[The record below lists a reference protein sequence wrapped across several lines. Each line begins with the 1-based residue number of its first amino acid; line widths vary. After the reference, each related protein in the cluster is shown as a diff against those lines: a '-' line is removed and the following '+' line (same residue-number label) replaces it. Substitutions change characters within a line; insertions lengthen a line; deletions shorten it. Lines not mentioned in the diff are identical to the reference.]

1 MKAALKVQVQTQLD
15 QFRTTAGWSEG
26 AGTFQIYFPL
36 EFIRGLYGESAVA
49 GAESAAKKPET
60 RPPPSPPG
68 HQSKWDVQ
76 QFMGVF
82 ETTRDTSAYATII
95 DHDAIFQSL
104 GWETT
109 TFADYPSV
117 CDDNAKM
124 VLMPLIEELDLP
136 NNFRRYN
143 CERLVEEMKH
153 HRMTGRWSERA
164 VLEEF
169 FFALSEIPPEDERI
183 SKANEKKLGGLLGSG
198 KWLSDSDHCSW
209 DGITCGSTTVG
220 PGARGMEE
228 EDDDA
233 NKKTRCDGKM
243 DVDQLLN
250 IPCPPKTAVTKIDL
264 TSIPYM
270 NGTLI
275 NNLYMLTNLHRLNLM
290 KNEIQGTVP
299 ESFSEFKKLEFLD
312 LSDNLMTSQLP
323 RNLPSTLEE
332 VWFENNAFTG
342 SIPDDF
348 SRFEALRFI
357 DMSNNQ
363 LTGTIPSYFAEMTRL
378 NSLAL
383 AGNKLTGSIPD
394 FDAPG
399 MDVLDFTDNKL
410 TGMPDIFPPDLSE
423 LKLGSNQ
430 LKGPFPDSK
439 LFETLT
445 LLNVT
450 GNDFTGEVP
459 TKLELDDSEEYFN
472 LWRSFGCDKN
482 TLCKSG
488 HNILCSPGYFS
499 PVGAVSELG
508 PCQVCP
514 LSEDELEK
522 KALGQTTCSSKD
534 YIAGD
539 VDGDG
544 VLSEREI
551 LQLFYVFTG
560 GREWGTD
567 FQKHWENVNTK
578 TCDLPGVSCGG
589 DGEVI
594 AITPNNAKLCAGSSD
609 CHGLPSEIGMLRS
622 LQIIG
627 LSGASKLTGTLPP
640 EWGKLEKLNV
650 LKLDKCSSL
659 KGAIPTEIG
668 NLKSLK
674 ILDLSSSGFTG
685 QLPSELGQLS
695 DLTTL
700 NLSLNSFRGSIPSE
714 ISQMKSL
721 KQLVLSRCKLKG
733 RIPENIQNL
742 QQLENL
748 ELYGNN
754 LTGPIPSNL
763 MGMVSLKR
771 LDMFSNKLTS
781 SLPAELGLLKNLQI
795 IHLKENRLSGTIPA
809 VIGVLPSLTWFDVSN
824 NNITGTIDPIFGSS
838 SSLVDLK
845 LGGNRIHGPIPNTLC
860 SNKKIHEGLA
870 SKYGCDAIL
879 CPLGTYSKEGY
890 ATSSSEC
897 KPCPSGQSS
906 LHLGASSCVSI
917 SQREI
922 LAMFYDVMGGESWD
936 EELRRGWKTLPN
948 ECDWSGVSCDDNGEL
963 NTLAFQMR
971 QT

>member
-1 MKAALKVQVQTQLD
+1 MRSIIISSLHVLLALLALVPSAAKNHPNDIQLRLALDIADIIKFGLDDADKIVDNAMNFLATTRGKPKPNTEEQMESMKAALKVQVQTQLD
-15 QFRTTAGWSEG
+15 QFRTSAGWSEG
-26 AGTFQIYFPL
+26 VGTFQIYFPL
-36 EFIRGLYGESAVA
+36 EFIRELYGESAVA

-95 DHDAIFQSL
+95 DHDAILQSL

-117 CDDNAKM
+117 CDSNAKM

-183 SKANEKKLGGLLGSG
+183 SKADGSKLSGLLGSG

-228 EDDDA
+228 DDEDA

-264 TSIPYM
+264 TSMYEYL

-290 KNEIQGTVP
+290 KNEIRGTVP
-299 ESFSEFKKLEFLD
+299 ESFSELKKLEFLD

-363 LTGTIPSYFAEMTRL
+363 LTGTIPSYFTEMIRL

-383 AGNKLTGSIPD
+383 AGNQLTGSIPD

-450 GNDFTGEVP
+450 GNNFTGEVP

-482 TLCKSG
+482 TLCKPG

-514 LSEDELEK
+514 LSVDELEK

-544 VLSEREI
+544 VLS
-551 LQLFYVFTG
+551 
-560 GREWGTD
+560 GREWGTE

-609 CHGLPSEIGMLRS
+609 CNGLPSEIGMLQS

-627 LSGASKLTGTLPP
+627 LSGASKLKGTLPP

-659 KGAIPTEIG
+659 TGAIPTEIG

-714 ISQMKSL
+714 ISEMKSL

-809 VIGVLPSLTWFDVSN
+809 VIG
-824 NNITGTIDPIFGSS
+824 TIDPIFGSS

-860 SNKKIHEGLA
+860 SNKKIHEGFA
-870 SKYGCDAIL
+870 RESPGMKNYGVVGKHCQMSVI
-879 CPLGTYSKEGY
+879 GQ
-890 ATSSSEC
+890 EC
-897 KPCPSGQSS
+897 
-906 LHLGASSCVSI
+906 HVTT
-917 SQREI
+917 
-922 LAMFYDVMGGESWD
+922 MV
-936 EELRRGWKTLPN
+936 N
-948 ECDWSGVSCDDNGEL
+948 
-963 NTLAFQMR
+963 
-971 QT
+971 